1 MHILF
6 GGAEPNGGETGD
18 GLGGVGSVGKGVMG
32 GLVPGV
38 GRTIPGVGVNVLFVP
53 ASTVMAAVAKA
64 IDSSFIIFI

>member
-1 MHILF
+1 M
-6 GGAEPNGGETGD
+6 
-18 GLGGVGSVGKGVMG
+18 GKGVMG